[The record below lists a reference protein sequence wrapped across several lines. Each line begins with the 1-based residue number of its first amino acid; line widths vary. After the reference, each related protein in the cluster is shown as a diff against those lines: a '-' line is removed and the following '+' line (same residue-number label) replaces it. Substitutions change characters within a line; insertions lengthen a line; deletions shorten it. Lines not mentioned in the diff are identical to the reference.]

1 MTKLIATSF
10 LLFLFINVDAQLALD
25 KNKLL
30 VQKTID
36 SLYHAAFHSAAKWV
50 TMKDTLVFFPTGQT
64 HPDTSEQ
71 SSPYKIGFWINQKG
85 LCKIEMQ
92 EYLNKQAFENGLAS
106 ILNQK
111 KYNWKRINENQFISS
126 YDQFLLLE
134 LPPESP
140 EFKLKIFRTS
150 WSKELYQ
157 LLTSTKN

>member
-36 SLYHAAFHSAAKWV
+36 SLYHGAFHSAAKWV

-92 EYLNKQAFENGLAS
+92 EYLNKQAFENGLA
-106 ILNQK
+106 
-111 KYNWKRINENQFISS
+111 FISS